1 MGTQIHVL
9 VVVETGNCTQ
19 VVAETYFHKL
29 VMVAVEI
36 GMGVAAVCIWVLA
49 AEHCCCSEVVAYYM
63 WVVKEN
69 EEGIYGKT
77 TGDCSSWVHLHELKR
92 LGRVEE
98 GLS

>member
-9 VVVETGNCTQ
+9 VVV
-19 VVAETYFHKL
+19 ETYFHKL

-69 EEGIYGKT
+69 EEEGIYGKT